1 MWRSCW
7 RLRQRPNRGTIG
19 DMNVLLLEDDIDLGQ
34 AVADHLEAAGHVV
47 HWCKLISQARK
58 IEAPELAL
66 LDLNL
71 PDGDGLSL
79 LRDWRAEGRTL
90 PVLVLTARDAVS
102 DRIRG
107 LQAGADDYVVKPFD
121 LNEIL
126 ARMHA
131 VCRRGAPANL
141 LHIGDV
147 TVDLAGR
154 AAARG
159 DERIEFTAME
169 WAVLSCLA
177 RQPGRI
183 YSRADIDTQLTKD
196 GMGESDSNSLEV
208 IVSRLRKKLGP
219 LAISTHRG
227 LGYRLDA

>member
-1 MWRSCW
+1 
-7 RLRQRPNRGTIG
+7 
-19 DMNVLLLEDDIDLGQ
+19 MNVLLLEDDIDLGQ

-47 HWCKLISQARK
+47 HWCKLLAQARK
-58 IEAPELAL
+58 VEDPELAL

-71 PDGDGLSL
+71 PDGDALAL

-121 LNEIL
+121 LNEML
-126 ARMHA
+126 ARMDA
-131 VCRRGAPANL
+131 VCRRGAPSNR
-141 LHIGDV
+141 LHVGDV
-147 TVDLAGR
+147 AIDLAGR
-154 AAARG
+154 SAVRG

-183 YSRADIDTQLTKD
+183 YSRGDIDNFLAKE
-196 GMGESDSNSLEV
+196 GLGESDSNSLEV

>member
-1 MWRSCW
+1 
-7 RLRQRPNRGTIG
+7 
-19 DMNVLLLEDDIDLGQ
+19 MNVLLLEDDIDLGQ
-34 AVADHLEAAGHVV
+34 AVADHLEAAGHTV
-47 HWCKLISQARK
+47 HWCKLLAQARK
-58 IEAPELAL
+58 VEEPELAL

-71 PDGDGLSL
+71 PDGDALTL

-90 PVLVLTARDAVS
+90 PVLVLTARDQIS

-121 LNEIL
+121 LNEML
-126 ARMHA
+126 ARMDA
-131 VCRRGAPANL
+131 VCRRGAPTNK

-147 TVDLAGR
+147 AVDLAAR
-154 AAARG
+154 SAARG

-183 YSRADIDTQLTKD
+183 YSRGDIETHLSKEGLGD
-196 GMGESDSNSLEV
+196 SDSNSLEV

>member
-1 MWRSCW
+1 MGPCQGLQHRV
-7 RLRQRPNRGTIG
+7 RRGTIRL
-19 DMNVLLLEDDIDLGQ
+19 MNVLLLEDDIDLGQ

-47 HWCKLISQARK
+47 HWCKLLAQARK
-58 IEAPELAL
+58 VEDPELAL

-71 PDGDGLSL
+71 PDGDALTL

-121 LNEIL
+121 LNEML
-126 ARMHA
+126 ARMDA
-131 VCRRGAPANL
+131 VCRRGAPSNRL
-141 LHIGDV
+141 QVGEVSI
-147 TVDLAGR
+147 DLTGR
-154 AAARG
+154 SAIRG
-159 DERIEFTAME
+159 DERVEFTAME

-183 YSRADIDTQLTKD
+183 YSRGDIETHLAKE
-196 GMGESDSNSLEV
+196 GLGESDSNSLEV

>member
-1 MWRSCW
+1 
-7 RLRQRPNRGTIG
+7 
-19 DMNVLLLEDDIDLGQ
+19 MNVLLLEDDIDLGQ
-34 AVADHLEAAGHVV
+34 AVADHLEAAGHEV
-47 HWCKLISQARK
+47 HWCKLLAQARRV
-58 IEAPELAL
+58 EAPELAL

-79 LRDWRAEGRTL
+79 LRDWRAEGKTL

-126 ARMHA
+126 ARMDA
-131 VCRRGAPANL
+131 VCRRGAPTNR
-141 LHIGDV
+141 LHIGDIAI
-147 TVDLAGR
+147 DLAGR
-154 AAARG
+154 SAARG
-159 DERIEFTAME
+159 EERIEFTAME
-169 WAVLSCLA
+169 WAVLLCLA

-183 YSRADIDTQLTKD
+183 YSRADIETQLAKD

>member
-1 MWRSCW
+1 
-7 RLRQRPNRGTIG
+7 
-19 DMNVLLLEDDIDLGQ
+19 MNVLLLEDDIDLGQ
-34 AVADHLEAAGHVV
+34 AVADHLEAAGHTV
-47 HWCKLISQARK
+47 HWCKLLAQARK
-58 IEAPELAL
+58 VEEPELAL

-71 PDGDGLSL
+71 PDGDALTL

-90 PVLVLTARDAVS
+90 PVLVLTARDQIS

-121 LNEIL
+121 LNEML
-126 ARMHA
+126 ARMDA
-131 VCRRGAPANL
+131 VCRRGAPTNK

-147 TVDLAGR
+147 AVDLAAR
-154 AAARG
+154 SAARG

-183 YSRADIDTQLTKD
+183 YSRGDIETHLSKE
-196 GMGESDSNSLEV
+196 GLGESDSNSLEV

>member
-1 MWRSCW
+1 
-7 RLRQRPNRGTIG
+7 
-19 DMNVLLLEDDIDLGQ
+19 MNVLLLEDDIDLGQ
-34 AVADHLEAAGHVV
+34 AVADHLEAAGHTV
-47 HWCKLISQARK
+47 HWCKLLAQARK
-58 IEAPELAL
+58 VEDPELAL

-71 PDGDGLSL
+71 PDGDALSL

-90 PVLVLTARDAVS
+90 PVLVLTARDQVS

-121 LNEIL
+121 LNELL
-126 ARMHA
+126 ARMDA
-131 VCRRGAPANL
+131 VCRRGAPANK
-141 LHIGDV
+141 LHIGNV
-147 TVDLAGR
+147 AVDLAAR
-154 AAARG
+154 AATRG
-159 DERIEFTAME
+159 EERIEITAME

-183 YSRADIDTQLTKD
+183 YSRADIEAHLAKE
-196 GMGESDSNSLEV
+196 GLGESDSNSLEV

-227 LGYRLDA
+227 LGYRLDV

>member
-1 MWRSCW
+1 
-7 RLRQRPNRGTIG
+7 
-19 DMNVLLLEDDIDLGQ
+19 MNVLLLEDDIDLGQ
-34 AVADHLEAAGHVV
+34 AVTDHLEAAGHTV
-47 HWCKLISQARK
+47 HWCKLLSQARRV
-58 IEAPELAL
+58 EGPEIAL

-79 LRDWRAEGRTL
+79 LREWRAEGRTL
-90 PVLVLTARDAVS
+90 PVLALTARDQIS

-121 LNEIL
+121 LNELL
-126 ARMHA
+126 ARMDA
-131 VCRRGAPANL
+131 VCRRGAAPNKMR
-141 LHIGDV
+141 IGDV
-147 TVDLAGR
+147 SVDLAAR
-154 AAARG
+154 AATRG

-169 WAVLSCLA
+169 WSVLTGLA
-177 RQPGRI
+177 RHPGRI
-183 YSRADIDTQLTKD
+183 YSRSEIESHLAREGLGD
-196 GMGESDSNSLEV
+196 SDSNSLEV

>member
-1 MWRSCW
+1 MPSCAGLHPPG
-7 RLRQRPNRGTIG
+7 RRGTIRS
-19 DMNVLLLEDDIDLGQ
+19 MNVLLLEDDIDLGQ
-34 AVADHLEAAGHVV
+34 AVADHLEAAGHEV
-47 HWCKLISQARK
+47 HWCKLIAQARK
-58 IEAPELAL
+58 VEDPELAL

-71 PDGDGLSL
+71 PDGDALTL

-121 LNEIL
+121 LNEML
-126 ARMHA
+126 ARMDA
-131 VCRRGAPANL
+131 VCRRGAAGNRL
-141 LHIGDV
+141 QVGEVSI
-147 TVDLAGR
+147 DLAGR
-154 AAARG
+154 SAARG
-159 DERIEFTAME
+159 EERVEFTAME

-183 YSRADIDTQLTKD
+183 YSRSDIENHLAKE
-196 GMGESDSNSLEV
+196 GLGESDSNSLEV

>member
-1 MWRSCW
+1 
-7 RLRQRPNRGTIG
+7 
-19 DMNVLLLEDDIDLGQ
+19 MNVLLLEDDIDLGQ
-34 AVADHLEAAGHVV
+34 AVADHLEAAGHTV
-47 HWCKLISQARK
+47 HWCKLLAQARK
-58 IEAPELAL
+58 VEDPELAL

-71 PDGDGLSL
+71 PDGDALTL
-79 LRDWRAEGRTL
+79 LRDWRAEGRSL
-90 PVLVLTARDAVS
+90 PVLVLTARDQIS

-107 LQAGADDYVVKPFD
+107 LQAGADDYIVKPFD
-121 LNEIL
+121 LNEML
-126 ARMHA
+126 ARMDA
-131 VCRRGAPANL
+131 VCRRGAPTNR

-147 TVDLAGR
+147 AVDLAAR
-154 AAARG
+154 SATRG

-183 YSRADIDTQLTKD
+183 YSRGDIDTHLARE
-196 GMGESDSNSLEV
+196 GLGESDSNSLEV

>member
-1 MWRSCW
+1 
-7 RLRQRPNRGTIG
+7 
-19 DMNVLLLEDDIDLGQ
+19 MNVLLLEDDIDLGQ
-34 AVADHLEAAGHVV
+34 AVADHLEAAGHTV
-47 HWCKLISQARK
+47 HWCKLVAQARK
-58 IEAPELAL
+58 VEDPELAL

-71 PDGDGLSL
+71 PDGDALTL

-90 PVLVLTARDAVS
+90 PVLVLTARDQVS

-121 LNEIL
+121 LNEML
-126 ARMHA
+126 ARMDA
-131 VCRRGAPANL
+131 VCRRGAPTNK

-147 TVDLAGR
+147 AVDLAAR
-154 AAARG
+154 SAARG
-159 DERIEFTAME
+159 EERIECTAME

-183 YSRADIDTQLTKD
+183 YSRGDIEIHLSKE
-196 GMGESDSNSLEV
+196 GLGESDSNSLEV

>member
-1 MWRSCW
+1 
-7 RLRQRPNRGTIG
+7 
-19 DMNVLLLEDDIDLGQ
+19 MNVLLLEDDIDLGQ
-34 AVADHLEAAGHVV
+34 AVADHLEAAGHEV

-58 IEAPELAL
+58 IEAPDLAL

-71 PDGDGLSL
+71 PDGDGLNL

-126 ARMHA
+126 ARMDA
-131 VCRRGAPANL
+131 VCRRGAPANR

-147 TVDLAGR
+147 AVDLVGR